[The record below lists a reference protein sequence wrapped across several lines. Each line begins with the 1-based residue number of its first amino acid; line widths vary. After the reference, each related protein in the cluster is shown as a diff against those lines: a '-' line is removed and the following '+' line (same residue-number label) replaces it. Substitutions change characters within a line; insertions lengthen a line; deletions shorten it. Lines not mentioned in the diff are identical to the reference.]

1 MTYIK
6 PNIKP
11 EATNRFLIRQ
21 ILDSGST
28 AAQQQNW
35 LEVSNQLKLLPQ
47 SRTKLFL
54 LEAENWH
61 TAFNLA
67 LRMLIEAD
75 FQHKWEITKLLPL
88 FGDEVIE
95 PLCNLALDEPIE
107 VEVRWFIC
115 KVLGKFPHQRVILT
129 LVKLLQQTTNSE
141 LITIA
146 EKTLIEIGD
155 RAVDALIDLLSQP
168 QYRTLAVR
176 ALSYIRT
183 SKTIA
188 PLLEVSTAEESE
200 LRTIAIAAL
209 SSFHDARIP
218 PVLIA
223 ALQDRASSVRREAA
237 IALGFRADLCQE
249 LDLITQLQP
258 LLYDLDLEV
267 CRQTAISLGRMKQ
280 IEATTALFDVLQADT
295 TPYRLKT
302 DLIKALAW
310 SENASAIGYLQQ
322 GLNKASESIVR
333 EIIMVL
339 GRITTPELK
348 PPATKVLTN
357 FWQNNRQCSSDI
369 KQTLATSLGQLRC
382 NCSRQ
387 ILEEIALDSDR
398 KVKLHALSALRKL
411 SNINN

>member
-1 MTYIK
+1 MTY
-6 PNIKP
+6 IKP
-11 EATNRFLIRQ
+11 EATNRFLVGQ
-21 ILDSGST
+21 ILDLGST

-47 SRTKLFL
+47 SKTKLFL
-54 LEAENWH
+54 LEPEDWH
-61 TAFNLA
+61 TAFHLA
-67 LRMLIEAD
+67 LKMLIEAD
-75 FQHKWEITKLLPL
+75 FQHRWEIVKLLPL
-88 FGDEVIE
+88 FGDEIIE
-95 PLCNLALDEPIE
+95 PLCNLALDETIE

-115 KVLGKFPHQRVILT
+115 KVLGKFSHQRVVLT
-129 LVKLLQQTTNSE
+129 LVKLLQQTTSSE

-168 QYRTLAVR
+168 QHRVLAVR

-183 SKTIA
+183 SQTIA
-188 PLLEVSTAEESE
+188 PLLEVSTADDPE

-280 IEATTALFDVLQADT
+280 IEAATALFDVLQADT
-295 TPYRLKT
+295 TPYGLKS

-322 GLNKASESIVR
+322 GLNNASELIVR
-333 EIIMVL
+333 EIITVL

-348 PPATKVLTN
+348 PPATKVLTD
-357 FWQNNRQCSSDI
+357 FWQNNRQCSSAI

-382 NCSRQ
+382 NCARQ
-387 ILEEIALDSDR
+387 ILEEITQDSDR

-411 SNINN
+411 INEH

>member
-6 PNIKP
+6 P
-11 EATNRFLIRQ
+11 EAANQSSLVRH
-21 ILDSGST
+21 ILNLCST

-54 LEAENWH
+54 LEPEEWH
-61 TAFNLA
+61 TAFYLA
-67 LRMLIEAD
+67 LGMLVEAD

-88 FGDEVIE
+88 FGDEIIE
-95 PLCNLALDEPIE
+95 PLCNLVLDETIE

-115 KVLGKFPHQRVILT
+115 KVLGKFPHKKVILT
-129 LVKLLQQTTNSE
+129 LVKLLQQTTSSE
-141 LITIA
+141 LINIA

-168 QYRTLAVR
+168 QYRVLAVR

-183 SKTIA
+183 SQTIA
-188 PLLEVSTAEESE
+188 PLLEISTAEEPE

-209 SSFHDARIP
+209 SSFHDVRIP

-223 ALQDRASSVRREAA
+223 ALQDKASSVRREAA

-249 LDLITQLQP
+249 LNLITQLQP

-267 CRQTAISLGRMKQ
+267 CRQTAISLSRMKHP
-280 IEATTALFDVLQADT
+280 EATTAIFNVLQADT
-295 TPYRLKT
+295 TPIGLKS

-310 SENASAIGYLQQ
+310 SENASAIGYLEQ
-322 GLNKASESIVR
+322 GLNNASELVVR
-333 EIIMVL
+333 EIIVVL

-348 PPATKVLTN
+348 RMATEVLID

-369 KQTLATSLGQLRC
+369 KQTLATSMGQLRC
-382 NCSRQ
+382 NCARQ
-387 ILEEIALDSDR
+387 VLEEIAKDSDR
-398 KVKLHALSALRKL
+398 KVKLHAVSALKKIPA
-411 SNINN
+411 N

>member
-6 PNIKP
+6 S
-11 EATNRFLIRQ
+11 EAANQSFLVRQ
-21 ILDSGST
+21 VLDSGST
-28 AAQQQNW
+28 AARQRNW

-47 SRTKLFL
+47 SKTKLFL
-54 LEAENWH
+54 LEPEDWH
-61 TAFNLA
+61 TAFSLA
-67 LRMLIEAD
+67 LRMLVEAD

-88 FGDEVIE
+88 FGDEIIE
-95 PLCNLALDEPIE
+95 PLCNLALDETIE

-115 KVLGKFPHQRVILT
+115 KVLGKFPDRRVILT

-141 LITIA
+141 LTTIA

-168 QYRTLAVR
+168 KHRTLAVR

-183 SKTIA
+183 SQTIA
-188 PLLEVSTAEESE
+188 PLLEVSTADEPE

-218 PVLIA
+218 SVLIA
-223 ALQDRASSVRREAA
+223 ALQDRASSVRKEAA
-237 IALGFRADLCQE
+237 IALGFRADLCHQ

-295 TPYRLKT
+295 TPYGLKT

-310 SENASAIGYLQQ
+310 SENALAIDYLQQ
-322 GLNKASESIVR
+322 GLNNASELIVR

-348 PPATKVLTN
+348 PPATKALIN
-357 FWQNNRQCSSDI
+357 FWQNNRQCSSAI

-382 NCSRQ
+382 HNARQ
-387 ILEEIALDSDR
+387 VLEEITQDSDR

-411 SNINN
+411 

>member
-1 MTYIK
+1 MTY
-6 PNIKP
+6 IKP
-11 EATNRFLIRQ
+11 EATNRFLVGQ
-21 ILDSGST
+21 ILDLGSR

-35 LEVSNQLKLLPQ
+35 LEVSSQLKLLPQ

-54 LEAENWH
+54 LEPEDWH
-61 TAFNLA
+61 TAFHLA
-67 LRMLIEAD
+67 LKMLIEAD
-75 FQHKWEITKLLPL
+75 FQHRWEIIKLLPL
-88 FGDEVIE
+88 FGDEIIE
-95 PLCNLALDEPIE
+95 PLCNLALDEIIE

-115 KVLGKFPHQRVILT
+115 KVLGKFSHQRVVLT
-129 LVKLLQQTTNSE
+129 LVKLLQQTTSSE

-168 QYRTLAVR
+168 QHRTLAVR

-183 SKTIA
+183 SQTIA
-188 PLLEVSTAEESE
+188 PLLEVSTADDPE

-218 PVLIA
+218 FVLIA

-237 IALGFRADLCQE
+237 IALGFRADLCHQ

-280 IEATTALFDVLQADT
+280 IEATTALFDVLQANT
-295 TPYRLKT
+295 TPDGLKL

-310 SENASAIGYLQQ
+310 SENALAIGYLQQ
-322 GLNKASESIVR
+322 GLNNASELIVR

-348 PPATKVLTN
+348 PPATKVLTD
-357 FWQNNRQCSSDI
+357 FWQNNRQCSSAI

-382 NCSRQ
+382 NCARQ
-387 ILEEIALDSDR
+387 VLEEITQDSDR

>member
-1 MTYIK
+1 MTYT
-6 PNIKP
+6 KP
-11 EATNRFLIRQ
+11 EAADETFLVRQ
-21 ILDSGST
+21 ILNLGST

-47 SRTKLFL
+47 SKTKLFL
-54 LEAENWH
+54 LKSEDWH

-75 FQHKWEITKLLPL
+75 FQHKWEIIKLLPL

-95 PLCNLALDEPIE
+95 PLCTLALDETIE

-115 KVLGKFPHQRVILT
+115 KVLGKFPHQGVILT
-129 LVKLLQQTTNSE
+129 LVKLLQQTTGSE

-146 EKTLIEIGD
+146 EKTLVEIGD

-168 QYRTLAVR
+168 KHRVLAVR

-183 SKTIA
+183 SQTIA
-188 PLLEVSTAEESE
+188 PLLEVSTAEEPE

-223 ALQDRASSVRREAA
+223 ALQDRASSVRKEAA
-237 IALGFRADLCQE
+237 IALGFRSDLCQE

-280 IEATTALFDVLQADT
+280 TEATTALFDVLQADT
-295 TPYRLKT
+295 TPVSLKS

-310 SENASAIGYLQQ
+310 SENALAISYLEQ
-322 GLNKASESIVR
+322 GLNNASELVVR
-333 EIIMVL
+333 EIIVVL

-348 PPATKVLTN
+348 PLATKVLTN
-357 FWQNNRQCSSDI
+357 FWQSNRQCSSAI

-382 NCSRQ
+382 NYARQ
-387 ILEEIALDSDR
+387 VLEEIVEDSDR
-398 KVKLHALSALRKL
+398 KVRLHALSALRKL
-411 SNINN
+411 EKC

>member
-6 PNIKP
+6 P
-11 EATNRFLIRQ
+11 EAANRFLVRQ
-21 ILDSGST
+21 ILNLGST
-28 AAQQQNW
+28 AARQRNW

-47 SRTKLFL
+47 SKAKLFL
-54 LEAENWH
+54 LEPEDWH
-61 TAFNLA
+61 TAFHLA
-67 LRMLIEAD
+67 LRMLVEAD

-88 FGDEVIE
+88 FGEEIIE
-95 PLCNLALDEPIE
+95 PMCTLALDETIE

-115 KVLGKFPHQRVILT
+115 KVLGKFPDRRVILT
-129 LVKLLQQTTNSE
+129 LVKLLQQTTSNE

-146 EKTLIEIGD
+146 EKTLVEIGD

-168 QYRTLAVR
+168 KHRILAVR

-183 SKTIA
+183 SQTIA
-188 PLLEVSTAEESE
+188 PLLEISTAEEPE

-237 IALGFRADLCQE
+237 IALGFRCDLCQE
-249 LDLITQLQP
+249 LNLITQLQP

-267 CRQTAISLGRMKQ
+267 CRQTAIALGRMKQ
-280 IEATTALFDVLQADT
+280 PEATTALFDVLQADT
-295 TPYRLKT
+295 TPAGIKT

-310 SENASAIGYLQQ
+310 SENASAIGYLEQ
-322 GLNKASESIVR
+322 GLNQASELVVR
-333 EIIMVL
+333 EIIVVL

-348 PPATKVLTN
+348 PLATKALTN
-357 FWQNNRQCSSDI
+357 FWQNNRQCCSEV

-382 NCSRQ
+382 NCARQ
-387 ILEEIALDSDR
+387 VLEEIARDSDR

-411 SNINN
+411 S

>member
-1 MTYIK
+1 MTY
-6 PNIKP
+6 IKP
-11 EATNRFLIRQ
+11 EATNRFLVRQ
-21 ILDSGST
+21 ILNLGLT
-28 AAQQQNW
+28 AVQQQNW

-47 SRTKLFL
+47 SKAKLFL
-54 LEAENWH
+54 LEPEDWH
-61 TAFNLA
+61 TAFHLA
-67 LRMLIEAD
+67 LKMLIEAD
-75 FQHKWEITKLLPL
+75 FQHRWEITKLLPL
-88 FGDEVIE
+88 FGEEIIE
-95 PLCNLALDEPIE
+95 PLCNLALDETLE

-115 KVLGKFPHQRVILT
+115 KVLGKFPHQRVVLT
-129 LVKLLQQTTNSE
+129 LVKLLQQTTSSE
-141 LITIA
+141 LIAIA

-295 TPYRLKT
+295 TPYGLKS

-357 FWQNNRQCSSDI
+357 FGKTIDNVRLTLNR
-369 KQTLATSLGQLRC
+369 L
-382 NCSRQ
+382 
-387 ILEEIALDSDR
+387 
-398 KVKLHALSALRKL
+398 
-411 SNINN
+411 

>member
-6 PNIKP
+6 P
-11 EATNRFLIRQ
+11 EAANPSFLIQRT
-21 ILDSGST
+21 LDLGST
-28 AAQQQNW
+28 AAQQRNW

-54 LEAENWH
+54 LEPEDWH
-61 TAFNLA
+61 TAFHLA
-67 LRMLIEAD
+67 LKMLIEAD

-88 FGDEVIE
+88 FGDEIIE
-95 PLCNLALDEPIE
+95 PLCNLALDETIE

-115 KVLGKFPHQRVILT
+115 KVLGKFPARKVILT
-129 LVKLLQQTTNSE
+129 LVELLQQTTSSE
-141 LITIA
+141 LTTIA

-155 RAVDALIDLLSQP
+155 CAVDALIDLLSQP
-168 QYRTLAVR
+168 KHRTLAVR

-183 SKTIA
+183 SQTIA
-188 PLLEVSTAEESE
+188 PLLEVSTADEPE

-237 IALGFRADLCQE
+237 IALGFRADLSQE
-249 LDLITQLQP
+249 LDLITQLKP

-267 CRQTAISLGRMKQ
+267 CKQTAISLGRMKQ
-280 IEATTALFDVLQADT
+280 TEATTALFAVLQADT
-295 TPYRLKT
+295 TPYGLKS

-310 SENASAIGYLQQ
+310 SENALAIGYLQQ
-322 GLNKASESIVR
+322 ALNNASELVVR

-348 PPATKVLTN
+348 RIATKALIN
-357 FWQNNRQCSSDI
+357 FWQNNRQCSSAI

-382 NCSRQ
+382 HNARQ
-387 ILEEIALDSDR
+387 VLEEIVEDSDR
-398 KVKLHALSALRKL
+398 KVKLHAFSALKKL
-411 SNINN
+411 SDASN

>member
-6 PNIKP
+6 P
-11 EATNRFLIRQ
+11 EAANRSFLVQ
-21 ILDSGST
+21 PTLDLGST

-47 SRTKLFL
+47 SRTKLFI
-54 LEAENWH
+54 LEPEDWH

-88 FGDEVIE
+88 FGDKIIE
-95 PLCNLALDEPIE
+95 PLCNLTLDENIE

-115 KVLGKFPHQRVILT
+115 KVLGKFPDRKVILT
-129 LVKLLQQTTNSE
+129 LVKLLQQTTSSE
-141 LITIA
+141 LISIA

-168 QYRTLAVR
+168 KHRALAVR

-183 SKTIA
+183 SQTIA
-188 PLLEVSTAEESE
+188 PLLEVSTAEEPE

-218 PVLIA
+218 PVLVA
-223 ALQDRASSVRREAA
+223 ALQDKASSVRREAA
-237 IALGFRADLCQE
+237 IALGFRVDLVRE
-249 LDLITQLQP
+249 LDLITQLKP

-267 CRQTAISLGRMKQ
+267 CKQTAISLGRMKQ

-295 TPYRLKT
+295 TPYRLKS

-322 GLNKASESIVR
+322 ALNNASELVVRDIIV
-333 EIIMVL
+333 VL
-339 GRITTPELK
+339 GRITTSELK
-348 PPATKVLTN
+348 PLATKALIN
-357 FWQNNRQCSSDI
+357 FWQNNRQCSSAI

-382 NCSRQ
+382 HNARQ
-387 ILEEIALDSDR
+387 VLEEITQDSDR

-411 SNINN
+411 SDASN